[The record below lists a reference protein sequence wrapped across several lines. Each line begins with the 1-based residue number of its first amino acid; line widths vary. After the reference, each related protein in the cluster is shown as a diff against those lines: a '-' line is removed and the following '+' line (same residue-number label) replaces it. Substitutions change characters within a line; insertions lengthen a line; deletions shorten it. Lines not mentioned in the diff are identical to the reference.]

1 MRFEPA
7 PDLEGTVSDL
17 VVTLQLKHI
26 KTNRL
31 RFFRSN
37 GSKSR
42 AIARIWNFPKIWQA
56 AMGIEAHYIIEVV
69 SEAFDKLEKEEK
81 EKVLLHELLHIPK
94 NFSGALL
101 SHSRVQFDGSGG
113 LKKQKIDSRTVEVL
127 YKQYRELKKS
137 SKL

>member
-1 MRFEPA
+1 MF
-7 PDLEGTVSDL
+7 
-17 VVTLQLKHI
+17 VVKMLITLKGVVLY
-26 KTNRL
+26 
-31 RFFRSN
+31 
-37 GSKSR
+37 
-42 AIARIWNFPKIWQA
+42 IWEY
-56 AMGIEAHYIIEVV
+56 GIIEVV